1 MPAMTIQTFQVKT
14 DEQGNPKKDNY
25 GNTQMMIKF
34 NESPETVYKAV
45 KDPSTITEGK
55 VMYGTI
61 VEGQFGYKFQADPY
75 NQPGQAPSKPFS
87 APQQQAIAGIDSSIS
102 ELKEIRDM
110 LLATYKAVTGEDYVG
125 VQKETTSAQKPVTE
139 PVQTSE
145 TPPVEAYTDI
155 DEVDLSNIPFN

>member
-1 MPAMTIQTFQVKT
+1 MPAMTIQTFQIKT

-87 APQQQAIAGIDSSIS
+87 APVQQAALPVQDNDTK
-102 ELKEIRDM
+102 EL
-110 LLATYKAVTGEDYVG
+110 LLAIYKAVTGEEYVG

-145 TPPVEAYTDI
+145 TPPVEAYGEDI
-155 DEVDLSNIPFN
+155 DEVDLSNIPF